1 MNHQESLKFLQKAI
15 VQLESGLKQYAQS
28 NGNDLIRDGVIQRF
42 EYTYEL
48 SWKTLKRF
56 LESTNPV
63 AETIDQMSFSTLI
76 RTAWEQGLLK
86 SSWDIWKNFRD
97 ARNDTSHAYDQEKA
111 AKVFVRIPE
120 FLLEVRYLYDQ
131 LLSRIK

>member
-15 VQLESGLKQYAQS
+15 VQLENGLKQYAQS

-86 SSWDIWKNFRD
+86 SSWDIWK
-97 ARNDTSHAYDQEKA
+97 TSAMHAMILA
-111 AKVFVRIPE
+111 M
-120 FLLEVRYLYDQ
+120 L
-131 LLSRIK
+131 